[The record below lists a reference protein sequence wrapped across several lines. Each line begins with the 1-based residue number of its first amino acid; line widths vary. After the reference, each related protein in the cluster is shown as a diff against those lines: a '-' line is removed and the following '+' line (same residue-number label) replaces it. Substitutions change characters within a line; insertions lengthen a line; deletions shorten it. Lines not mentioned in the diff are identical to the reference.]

1 MYNNKISKT
10 RQNRRKGKYKL
21 VKQAHV
27 MSDSVLETM
36 KLQQTIA
43 QKRNVMQENDV

>member
-27 MSDSVLETM
+27 MSDSVLET
-36 KLQQTIA
+36 IA